1 VTAFTYEHP
10 SRCNACQST
19 RRTAYEARTEE
30 ACQTTLG
37 NGLPVTHVVRARC
50 RCLNCGGI
58 RIDTIYHYNP
68 DGGPVDREAEEAP
81 RIAANLEFE
90 AKLNKLRE
98 LADSQPEVFAKQPAI
113 TKGKRG
119 IGSKT

>member
-1 VTAFTYEHP
+1 MTAFTHEHP
-10 SRCNACQST
+10 SRCKACQST
-19 RRTAYEARTEE
+19 RRTAYEGRAEE
-30 ACQTTLG
+30 ACNTTLG

-68 DGGPVDREAEEAP
+68 EGGPVDRTAEEAP

-90 AKLNKLRE
+90 GRLNILRDIA
-98 LADSQPEVFAKQPAI
+98 ADQPEAVAKKPK
-113 TKGKRG
+113 KG
-119 IGSKT
+119 INSKA